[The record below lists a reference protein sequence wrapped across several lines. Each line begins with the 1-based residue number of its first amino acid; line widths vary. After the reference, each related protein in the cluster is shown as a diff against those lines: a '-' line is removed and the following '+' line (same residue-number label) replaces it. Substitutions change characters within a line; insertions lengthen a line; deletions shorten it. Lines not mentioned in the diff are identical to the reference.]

1 MLYSYI
7 YDIFVHWTFSC
18 IIIQILLCNKDVYM
32 YIATK
37 RKWPPLASPVVK
49 VMFRSD
55 VLWLRVIN
63 HNMLIWCCLFYKLGG
78 GAWECP
84 VWEAGLWRDLCPG
97 LILQCGRGHRGH
109 EYPRPAVGPVLSH
122 RGPAEH
128 GDEIQHCT
136 PLWCRSW
143 TVSGTQG
150 KYLPSPKVSSTWKYH
165 FPHLTT
171 MYYPSL
177 QQFLSFPTPPKGY

>member
-1 MLYSYI
+1 MHIIHSLEYLYWISKSVSLRKLGGQTSSTSNMPYTCYTLM

-37 RKWPPLASPVVK
+37 TKWPPLASPVVK
-49 VMFRSD
+49 VMCWSD
-55 VLWLRVIN
+55 VLWLWVIN
-63 HNMLIWCCLFYKLGG
+63 HMLIWCCLFYKLGG

-97 LILQCGRGHRGH
+97 PILQCGRGHRGH

-128 GDEIQHCT
+128 GDEIQYCT
-136 PLWCRSW
+136 PLWCWSW

-150 KYLPSPKVSSTWKYH
+150 K
-165 FPHLTT
+165 
-171 MYYPSL
+171 
-177 QQFLSFPTPPKGY
+177 